1 MSAVP
6 NLGTRRQ
13 FYIYQLIRLTNDTKE
28 NLEKKSTNEL
38 QDLELQFYRD
48 KYGWTTKE
56 YVPSTL

>member
-13 FYIYQLIRLTNDTKE
+13 FYIYQLVRLTGAERKD
-28 NLEKKSTNEL
+28 LEKKNTNEL

-48 KYGWTTKE
+48 KYGWTQQE